1 MDMQQAIAAVIEGK
15 DLSAAEMSQV
25 MSLIMQGEA
34 TPAQIG
40 GFLVGLR
47 IKGETITEITEAARV
62 MRSLATPVEAAGPHL
77 VDTCGTGGDG
87 SHTFNI
93 STAAAIVA
101 AAAGA
106 QVAKHGNR
114 SVSSSSGSADV
125 LEQLGVRIDLTPEQ
139 VAATIEQVGIGFLF
153 APAHHGAMKYAIGPR
168 RELGARTIFN
178 LLGPLTNPAAAP
190 CQVIGVYDAEL
201 VEPVAQVL
209 KQLGSDHV
217 LVVRGD
223 DGLDEISLSAPT
235 QVAELKDGAV
245 ESYTLTAESM
255 QLPPVALADLVV
267 NSAQQ
272 SVEVIRSVLAGQSG
286 PARHV
291 VLANAGAAI
300 YVAGLAADLSSGIA
314 KAAQVIDSG
323 KAAEK
328 LADLVAATQSFPA
341 AD

>member
-1 MDMQQAIAAVIEGK
+1 MQQAIAAVIEGK

-77 VDTCGTGGDG
+77 LDTCGTGGDG